1 MNMKVTVTEQEQTL
15 DEAFE
20 SLRCI
25 FRNEPWPEYQ
35 VRAVWLRK
43 LKENLLNHQE
53 QLCQA
58 LNEDYGYRS
67 EFDSLLADI
76 LPSIQQLNYTLK
88 NLKRWMKPSARHS
101 GLLLFPSSVKVHY
114 QPVGVVGVIVP
125 WNFPVF
131 LSLGPVITA
140 LAAGN
145 RVMVKMSEFT
155 PATNH
160 AMRAIFAGMENQV
173 ILVEGDG
180 HIAAQFSALPFNHL
194 FFTGSTQVGK
204 LVAQAAAKN
213 LTPVTLELGGKSPVI
228 IAPDAD
234 IQSAVDNILLG
245 KCINAGQICV
255 APDYVFLP
263 EGSENAFIATY
274 LQRYAEFYQQ
284 NNQSNQ
290 PGHII
295 DQRQIQRLDKYLQD
309 AIQKGAER
317 HQIQNPIQP
326 GEGIGKGTQPC
337 LLTGVNDDM
346 LIMQEEI
353 FGPILPVITYQNI
366 QQAFDYIR
374 NRPRPLALYL
384 MSNNSQ
390 LIEQVT
396 HQSYSG
402 GVCINDTLVHVGA
415 EDAPFGGTGDS
426 GIGHYHG
433 HEGFKTF
440 SHAKTIVSSFA
451 WLSRN
456 GIILK
461 NRDLAVK
468 LMKKVFLR

>member
-1 MNMKVTVTEQEQTL
+1 MKATVTTQEQTL

-20 SLRCI
+20 SLQYV

-43 LKENLLNHQE
+43 LKENLLNNQE

-88 NLKRWMKPSARHS
+88 NLKQWMKPSARHA

-155 PATNH
+155 PATNR
-160 AMRAIFAGMENQV
+160 AMQAIFAGMENQI
-173 ILVEGDG
+173 ILVEGDS

-204 LVAQAAAKN
+204 RVAQAAAKN

-290 PGHII
+290 SGHII
-295 DQRQIQRLDKYLQD
+295 DQRQIQRLDRYLQD
-309 AIQKGAER
+309 AVQKGAVR
-317 HQIQNPIQP
+317 HQIQNPIQAD
-326 GEGIGKGTQPC
+326 EGIGKGTQPC
-337 LLTGVNDDM
+337 LLTGVNDNM

-353 FGPILPVITYQNI
+353 FGPILPVMTYQNV

-384 MSNNSQ
+384 MSKNSQ
-390 LIEQVT
+390 LIEQVI

-415 EDAPFGGTGDS
+415 EDAPFGGTGES